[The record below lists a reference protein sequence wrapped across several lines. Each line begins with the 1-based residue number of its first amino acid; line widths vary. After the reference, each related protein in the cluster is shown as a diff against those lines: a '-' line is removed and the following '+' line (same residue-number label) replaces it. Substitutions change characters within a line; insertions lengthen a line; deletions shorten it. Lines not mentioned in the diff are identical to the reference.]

1 MGPAESMDEVGGA
14 GVGGG
19 ELVWERERRAVG
31 GCCCR
36 VVRCSYKEWMYGLN
50 LGWVNE

>member
-1 MGPAESMDEVGGA
+1 MRD

-19 ELVWERERRAVG
+19 LGGTGEASVLVCERKMRAV

-50 LGWVNE
+50 LGWVDEW